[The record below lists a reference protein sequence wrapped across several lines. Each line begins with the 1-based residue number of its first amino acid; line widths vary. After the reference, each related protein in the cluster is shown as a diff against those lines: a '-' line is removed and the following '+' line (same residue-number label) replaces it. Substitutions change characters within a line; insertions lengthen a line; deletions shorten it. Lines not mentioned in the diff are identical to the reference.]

1 MKLVELS
8 TNNHIVDVIHTVL
21 PAILHMEHSTSAPNG
36 RVLRTTQLAKL
47 SFNQP
52 PVVLTADIFQYFY
65 KKYNKQ
71 QQFHNSHDHTSTQFT
86 QHNQHTRYLNSY
98 A

>member
-1 MKLVELS
+1 
-8 TNNHIVDVIHTVL
+8 
-21 PAILHMEHSTSAPNG
+21 MEHSTSAPNG

-65 KKYNKQ
+65 KKYDKQ
-71 QQFHNSHDHTSTQFT
+71 TAAVPQFSRSHKHTIYTAQSTYQVLEQLRIST
-86 QHNQHTRYLNSY
+86 CYTRYGTATVLEFRGKNI
-98 A
+98 